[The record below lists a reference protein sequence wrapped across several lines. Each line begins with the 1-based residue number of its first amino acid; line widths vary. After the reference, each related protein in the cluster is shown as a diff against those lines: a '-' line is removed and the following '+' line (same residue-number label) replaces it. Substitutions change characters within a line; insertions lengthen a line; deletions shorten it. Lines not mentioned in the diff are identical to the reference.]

1 MKQAYGYI
9 RVSTE
14 TQADKGYGLETQ
26 RQAINYYC
34 TANNI
39 ELVNIFADE
48 GISGTIGDTDDI
60 SNRQGLV
67 QLLSALNGINTVIV
81 MNTSR
86 LWRDE
91 QAKVFVTR
99 EIRKAGGNIIS
110 IEQPRYSLYTKDPQD
125 FLYNSMMEM
134 LDTYERMCISLK
146 LSKGRATKAKQGDK
160 PTGVAP
166 YGYMY
171 SADKKHIIINESEA
185 EVVKRIFTLAQCG
198 HSLHYIADKLNSEH
212 IYTRRNN
219 HWSKVSIW
227 TILKNDFYTGVLT
240 YRNAKYA
247 GNHTAIISKIQ
258 FGKVK
263 TQLSKKNKCSKN
275 SL

>member
-26 RQAINYYC
+26 RQAINDHC

-39 ELVNIFADE
+39 ELVKIYSDE
-48 GISGTIGDTDDI
+48 GISGTIGDKDDI
-60 SNRQGLV
+60 NNRQGLV

-91 QAKVFVTR
+91 QAKVFITR
-99 EIRKAGGNIIS
+99 EIRRLGGNIIS

-160 PTGVAP
+160 PTGVTP
-166 YGYMY
+166 YGYKY
-171 SADKKHIIINESEA
+171 STDKKHIVVKESEA
-185 EVVKRIFTLAQCG
+185 EIVKRMFTLAQCG
-198 HSLHYIADKLNSEH
+198 HSLQYIADELNCKH

-219 HWSKVSIW
+219 LWSKVSVW

-240 YRNAKYA
+240 YKNVKNV
-247 GNHTAIISKIQ
+247 GNHTALISKVQ
-258 FGKVK
+258 FGKVQA
-263 TQLSKKNKCSKN
+263 QLNRRNKKRNH
-275 SL
+275 